1 MARLLYGSGLRL
13 MECVR
18 LRIKDIDFH
27 YKTITVRNGKGGKDR
42 VTMLPDLVL
51 DDLELQM
58 MTTKEL
64 HAFDRQAGH
73 GFVFLPFA
81 LEKKYPNANCEWGWQ
96 YVFPSPNR
104 SIDPRSGVER
114 RHHVGGQSLQR
125 PLSARS

>member
-18 LRIKDIDFH
+18 LRIKDVEFH

-58 MTTKEL
+58 VKTREL
-64 HAFDRQAGH
+64 HTFDRQAGH
-73 GFVFLPFA
+73 GLVYLPFA
-81 LEKKYPNANCEWGWQ
+81 LAKKYPQANCE
-96 YVFPSPNR
+96 
-104 SIDPRSGVER
+104 
-114 RHHVGGQSLQR
+114 
-125 PLSARS
+125 